1 MIVHNKGKYIR
12 HIGEVRLLPG
22 ANQLSEKESK
32 SFKADLANPL
42 NQKLVDGGEIEV
54 VGADD
59 KDSSD
64 PLAGINAG
72 EAIELILDTFDI
84 SLLEEWAA
92 VETRK
97 TVAKAIK
104 EQIEAIKNP
113 PEDKVVNTEE

>member
-42 NQKLVDGGEIEV
+42 NQKLVDDGEIEV
-54 VGADD
+54 VGADG
-59 KDSSD
+59 KDSSN
-64 PLAGINAG
+64 PLAEINAG

-84 SLLEEWAA
+84 SLLEEWAS